1 MAIDDALND
10 LKAAYDKVAH
20 EIEAKFPKAWAKANE
35 MFGGEIVGAV
45 HMLSKK
51 PTPAWGTEVSLLD
64 VAEKHGEDEVVNY
77 LEAIMAG
84 VYM

>member
-1 MAIDDALND
+1 MSIETALLD
-10 LKAAYDKVAH
+10 LKTAYDAVAH

-35 MFGGEIVGAV
+35 MYGGEIVGAV

-51 PTPAWGTEVSLLD
+51 PTPAWGAEVSLLD
-64 VAEKHGEDEVVNY
+64 VAEKYGEEEVVNY